1 MIAVIMCGGKGSR
14 FITQDNIEKPLAR
27 IRGKT
32 LIESVLH
39 AVILSGQFSRI
50 LCISSPCSPRT
61 TQLLERNYR
70 TDNNIQVMVADG
82 LGFSKDL
89 SKALNSMPEQKVLTF
104 PSDLALLNSNTVRK
118 LVDRCTPSIQ
128 NTCIAAV
135 AEKSFVSSVGMT
147 CSSLFTI
154 DSKEYCYT
162 GVCGFYLGTSI
173 SDEPFEEFYS
183 IVNEIQLIVNIN
195 TAKDLGLAEQL
206 LGRLNPDSL

>member
-39 AVILSGQFSRI
+39 AVILSGQFNRI
-50 LCISSPCSPRT
+50 VCISSPYSPHT

-70 TDNNIQVMVADG
+70 TDNNIKVMVADG

-89 SKALNSMPEQKVLTF
+89 SKALNSMPEQKVFTF

-118 LVDRCTPSIQ
+118 LVDRCTPSIR

-147 CSSLFTI
+147 CSSLFSI
-154 DSKEYCYT
+154 DNKEYCYT

-195 TAKDLGLAEQL
+195 SAKDLGLAEQL
-206 LGRLNPDSL
+206 LGRLNPDCL